1 MHIDQQGSHDMRN
14 LSSLNYASPWED
26 SPLASRLLGGGSNSV
41 EEPAV
46 VSEPP
51 AVRTFVPAVELPVF
65 QVPPVVQKAIEAVSE
80 IQPET
85 LKVSTS
91 QLPAQPSEV
100 STQSF
105 VDNTMQRMINGNINA
120 TKEQSSYRWCKDRY
134 MAGCSNHWMPQEV
147 NMDIDVAQ
155 WKAGLPE
162 GQVRLV
168 KRVLGFFSTADSL
181 AANNIVL
188 GTARHFSSKEVRR
201 YLKRQAFDE
210 AIHTHAYQYIIESL
224 GIPEA
229 ETFNAY
235 NEIQTIRAK
244 DEFLIPFIE
253 TLSDPEFRTGTFEN
267 DQKFLR
273 SIIMF
278 GAVMEGMF
286 FYGGFANIFALAR
299 QNTLPGASTQIQ
311 LIARDEALHSS
322 FGIDAANLI
331 KHENP
336 ELWTEEFKAEIRG
349 LFKKAVELE
358 IDFIREMIPEPMF
371 GISAQSQEDYIK
383 FICNRRCNQIG
394 IEVLYPEI
402 TKHPLP
408 WLSEMMDLKKEGNFF
423 EKRVTDYSSA
433 GMLSWN

>member
-1 MHIDQQGSHDMRN
+1 MQIEQEGSNNMRN
-14 LSSLNYASPWED
+14 LSSMNYASPWED
-26 SPLASRLLGGGSNSV
+26 SPLASRLLGGGSDV
-41 EEPAV
+41 EVDPIENQQALAP
-46 VSEPP
+46 
-51 AVRTFVPAVELPVF
+51 RTFSPAAELPVF
-65 QVPPVVQKAIEAVSE
+65 QVPQVAQKAIESIFAVQAEEPKMDSLML
-80 IQPET
+80 PE
-85 LKVSTS
+85 
-91 QLPAQPSEV
+91 QPSEV
-100 STQSF
+100 SEASF

-120 TKEQSSYRWCKDRY
+120 KKEQSSYRWCKDRY

-244 DEFLIPFIE
+244 DEFLIPFID
-253 TLSDPEFRTGTFEN
+253 TLSDPEFKTGTFEN

-299 QNTLPGASTQIQ
+299 QNTLPGSSTQIQ

-336 ELWTEEFKAEIRG
+336 QLWTEEFKAEIRG
-349 LFKKAVELE
+349 LFRKAVELE

-371 GISAQSQEDYIK
+371 GISATSQEDYIK